1 MLDEECLRPGV
12 VSDSTFLAK
21 LNQLF
26 SKHTHYESR
35 VTQNAQRQYDHS
47 MGLSC
52 FRICHYAGKVMRW
65 AWMVKM
71 GVWAQTEDSG
81 GGTGED
87 GSREHFTVRLGA
99 PRA

>member
-26 SKHTHYESR
+26 SKHDHYESK
-35 VTQNAQRQYDHS
+35 VTQNAQRQYDHT

-52 FRICHYAGKVMRW
+52 FRICHYAGKVTQQGWRVETRAGHEW
-65 AWMVKM
+65 KAM
-71 GVWAQTEDSG
+71 GEETAG
-81 GGTGED
+81 
-87 GSREHFTVRLGA
+87 R
-99 PRA
+99 